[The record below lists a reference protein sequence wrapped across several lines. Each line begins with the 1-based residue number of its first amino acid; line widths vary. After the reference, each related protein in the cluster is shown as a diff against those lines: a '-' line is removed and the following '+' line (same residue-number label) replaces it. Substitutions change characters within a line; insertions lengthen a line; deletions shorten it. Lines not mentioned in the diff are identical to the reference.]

1 MSSNDVIVAEG
12 RWQTKD
18 QSALVNGLPL
28 GPVAVKVF
36 VDVILQPET
45 FIWRPTMDVTYLED
59 CLQSFVAWPAHK
71 VSYEN
76 TTDSAVQKAPL
87 QISQSTYPTAS
98 ASKGKS
104 AAASQQNGATEKSLG
119 EKQQNG
125 ATKGKS
131 GHNSSIQVSAAKGS
145 ESAGTIAKSL
155 GEKQPTV
162 VPKSPVKKT
171 QLASQTP
178 LWRSP
183 VSLSLV

>member
-28 GPVAVKVF
+28 GPGAVKVF

-45 FIWRPTMDVTYLED
+45 FIWSPTMDVTYLED
-59 CLQSFVAWPAHK
+59 CLQSFVAWPTHK

-119 EKQQNG
+119 EKQ
-125 ATKGKS
+125 
-131 GHNSSIQVSAAKGS
+131 
-145 ESAGTIAKSL
+145 
-155 GEKQPTV
+155 PTV

-178 LWRSP
+178 LRRSP